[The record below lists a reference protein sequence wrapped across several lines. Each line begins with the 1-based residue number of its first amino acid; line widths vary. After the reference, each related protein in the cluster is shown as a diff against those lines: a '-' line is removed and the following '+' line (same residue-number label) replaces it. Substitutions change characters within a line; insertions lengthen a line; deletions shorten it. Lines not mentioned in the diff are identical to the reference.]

1 MIYPMGKRK
10 KGDYSLSW
18 RDIKID
24 HIDYVEKC
32 VAEFEIT
39 ALRFFK
45 KVYEG
50 DTIHYGAFKVKV
62 YQNQNIQLR
71 PYESTEFTGVTNLR
85 LKDSMGLGG
94 YEGGIGFG
102 DTVEQALEDTVRNFF
117 GNVME
122 RKAMKKMGLCKE
134 DFVLID
140 YDEF

>member
-1 MIYPMGKRK
+1 M
-10 KGDYSLSW
+10 SW

-32 VAEFEIT
+32 VGEFEIT

-62 YQNQNIQLR
+62 YENQNIQLR
-71 PYESTEFTGVTNLR
+71 PYESNGFTGVTNLR
-85 LKDSMGLGG
+85 LKDPMGLGG

-102 DTVEQALEDTVRNFF
+102 MTVEQALDETVRKFLRNI
-117 GNVME
+117 MDY
-122 RKAMKKMGLCKE
+122 KAEKKMGLCKE

-140 YDEF
+140 YNEF